1 MRMRLALP
9 AAAVLVAG
17 LGYALVAQEK
27 PKSAPAADPAAEA
40 GVKKTTA
47 AFMAAFHT
55 GDAKAVAALW
65 TENAE
70 MIEADGDVFRGRQA
84 IEKAYAEAFQAR
96 PKATAKV
103 ENGSVRFLGPTVA
116 VAEGVLTITAPGEAE
131 PDVTEFRAIL
141 VREGGEWKIASVKST
156 EPDSEG
162 GSLEE
167 IEWLVGNWTAK
178 GNAGELRISY
188 AWDENKVFIN
198 GKYTI
203 TKDGKAVSSGT
214 QILGRKPGSGL
225 RSWSFDSS
233 GTTSDGVWARDGNRW
248 VSETTGLTADGTE
261 VGSVNVIV
269 PLGPDAFTWQTT
281 DRTEDGEPLPAL
293 PPVKVTRVKK

>member
-1 MRMRLALP
+1 MRMRLILP
-9 AAAVLVAG
+9 TAAVLVAG
-17 LGYALVAQEK
+17 LGYALVAQEESK
-27 PKSAPAADPAAEA
+27 PAPAADPAAEA

-47 AFMAAFHT
+47 AFMAAFRA

-70 MIEADGDVFRGRQA
+70 MIEADGGVFRGREA

-116 VAEGVLTITAPGEAE
+116 IAEGVLTITAPGGAD
-131 PDVTEFRAIL
+131 PDVTEFSAVL
-141 VREGGEWKIASVKST
+141 AREGDAWKLASVRSA
-156 EPDSEG
+156 EPDPQG

-167 IEWLVGNWTAK
+167 IEWLVGEWTAK
-178 GNAGELRISY
+178 GSAGELKISY
-188 AWDENKVFIN
+188 AWDENKVFIT

-214 QILGRKPGSGL
+214 QILGRNPGSGL

-233 GTTSDGVWARDGNRW
+233 GTTSDGVWARDDKRW
-248 VSETTGLTADGTE
+248 VSETTGVTADGTE
-261 VGSVNVIV
+261 VSSVNVIV

-293 PPVKVTRVKK
+293 PPIKVTRVKK